1 MVDYKNAFSTEEKVI
16 ALLQKSSKLKK
27 YKLSLHESD
36 KYGVDVEATA
46 PGYEGFAI
54 EIESTQGSKWPTS
67 EPYPPTWK
75 KGFSVPAR
83 KHKFF
88 VRHPMSLFVKVN
100 KEMTRAVVVPMSYV
114 FSSEQDGYKNQNSD
128 SFTCNDFYLIT
139 DPEHP
144 AVCYCPIEDLAD
156 VVSEHFKH
164 MAQLKRV
171 NLKFTDKRPKFGSK
185 KVSKPVSKPVKR
197 PVSRPVINKKQE
209 N

>member
-1 MVDYKNAFSTEEKVI
+1 LVDYKNAFSTEEKVI
-16 ALLQKSSKLKK
+16 KLLQESPKLKK
-27 YKLSLHESD
+27 YKLSLHDSD
-36 KYGVDVEATA
+36 QYGVDVEAMGV
-46 PGYEGFAI
+46 GYEGFAI

-100 KEMTRAVVVPMSYV
+100 KEMTRAVVVPMAYV
-114 FSSEQDGYKNQNSD
+114 FASEQDEYKNQTS
-128 SFTCNDFYLIT
+128 SHFKCNDFYLIK

-144 AVCYCPIEDLAD
+144 AICYCKIADLPE

-164 MAQLKRV
+164 MVQMKRA
-171 NLKFTDKRPKFGSK
+171 NIKFTDKRPKFGSK
-185 KVSKPVSKPVKR
+185 VKR
-197 PVSRPVINKKQE
+197 PVK
-209 N
+209 